1 MAPNESKFGDKNP
14 KTQLRNLKNWGKNPE
29 YGKLSFE
36 NWKTQFKSPE
46 NSVFQKFAQRTP
58 NIQYKGIRY
67 KGFFG
72 PVLKI
77 LADLRVLST
86 ECYCDKGTYD
96 KVDVYLCK
104 KQNYRHICYWVNKE
118 SR

>member
-1 MAPNESKFGDKNP
+1 MKPA
-14 KTQLRNLKNWGKNPE
+14 
-29 YGKLSFE
+29 
-36 NWKTQFKSPE
+36 
-46 NSVFQKFAQRTP
+46 

-96 KVDVYLCK
+96 KVNFYLCK